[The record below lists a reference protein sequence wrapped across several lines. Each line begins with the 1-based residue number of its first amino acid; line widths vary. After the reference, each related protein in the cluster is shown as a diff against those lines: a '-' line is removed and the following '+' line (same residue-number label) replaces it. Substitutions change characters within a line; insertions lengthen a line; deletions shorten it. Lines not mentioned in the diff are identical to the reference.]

1 MDKGILEYR
10 NEVIYLQ
17 QELVQRTALGPENG
31 GQGEEEKAYFLV
43 DYLKKLGLNPQI
55 YWATDTRVASGKR
68 PNVVARYAGKSS
80 KTLWILSHLDVVPP
94 GDLSLW
100 KSNPYEIV
108 VDGDYIY
115 GRGVEDNHQGI
126 VSSLLVLKRLRELDI
141 TPDYSLGL
149 LFVADEETGSKY
161 GLQYLLNQDIFQ
173 PDDLFLV
180 PDHGTPEGDSIE
192 IAEKSM
198 FWLKIIVEGKQCHAS
213 VPDKGINSLVASADF
228 ILRLEELKSIFPLKN
243 PLFDPDCST
252 FSPTK
257 KEANVENIN
266 TIPGKD
272 IFYLDSRV
280 LPEYKLDDVLEE
292 IRKIGQEVEKKRK
305 VNIKYEIVMQEQA
318 APITPEESE
327 VVTCLKKAIFS
338 VLKKKARCIG
348 VGGGTVA
355 AFLRRKGFEAAV
367 WSTLLGFAHQPNER
381 SSITNT
387 LNDARVMFKMLF
399 K

>member
-43 DYLKKLGLNPQI
+43 DYLNKLGFNPQI

-280 LPEYKLDDVLEE
+280 LPEYKLEDVLEE
-292 IRKIGQEVEKKRK
+292 IRKIGQEVEEKRN

>member
-173 PDDLFLV
+173 PNDLFLV

-338 VLKKKARCIG
+338 VLKKKAKCIG

>member
-280 LPEYKLDDVLEE
+280 LPEYKLEDVLEE
-292 IRKIGQEVEKKRK
+292 IRKIGQEVEEKRN

>member
-338 VLKKKARCIG
+338 VLKKKAKCIG